1 MFKKFIV
8 AGVILSSCSTQ
19 KVIVNHDNC
28 LFEVSINGH
37 KHLKRCKNP
46 MHSKN
51 HELNGKILG
60 R

>member
-8 AGVILSSCSTQ
+8 AGVILSSCTTQ
-19 KVIVNHDNC
+19 KMTVKHDNC
-28 LFEVSINGH
+28 LFKVYIDGY

-46 MHSKN
+46 MHNKN
-51 HELNGKILG
+51 HELIGKTFG